1 MLYKCLKRRIEKGN
15 YESKEALA
23 EQISLIYAN
32 EQLTAEQYAELM
44 DMLKAE

>member
-15 YESKEALA
+15 YESKEAIA

-32 EQLTAEQYAELM
+32 EQLTAEQCQELM
-44 DMLKAE
+44 QMLK

>member
-15 YESKEALA
+15 YESEKDLA

-32 EQLTAEQYAELM
+32 EQLTADQYDELM
-44 DMLKAE
+44 NMLRAE